1 MTEDTQIKLC
11 IPSVP
16 QRLAEVVTSIAL
28 LNFLFLAGTWFW
40 LTYYRSVATMGW
52 DGLPAYKYFASQLDL
67 GNENVL
73 ASWYSSM
80 LIFLLAIMSFICFI
94 ADLKKHQ
101 SQRDF
106 YLCFGW
112 LVFTVIFT
120 FLSFDELGSFH
131 ERIGILYSL
140 ESVGKG
146 SALWSSLVKLVVGMM
161 AGAFSLWGW
170 IVTRR
175 YPYVLKLMI
184 LGVLL
189 LLCVQVF
196 ESIEPVIWQPGLG
209 QEEIDK
215 PLTFT
220 LFEEG
225 SEICSWLSCCSAFGV
240 YAIFALRKSGDRQQ
254 ASCDLEVIIPLKTGL
269 HIVGRGV
276 LILGLGMML
285 IQMMGLEGIAGDD
298 GIPENWFPSVL
309 AIITSL
315 VCVQL
320 WHSMPPQRRLQG
332 WLYLGVGAF
341 SLLMS
346 AYYGAGM
353 PGWRSDIWGHSRQVG
368 LMLDGSLSAIAL
380 LLGALIAIQ
389 VKTRWSQVAAIAW
402 AILLSLAIFGV
413 GRYYKSGLVDF
424 AAFAVLLPSLL
435 THLPHYGVSTAT
447 DAQKQEQDS
456 LTLLPSQTENLPY
469 L

>member
-1 MTEDTQIKLC
+1 
-11 IPSVP
+11 
-16 QRLAEVVTSIAL
+16 
-28 LNFLFLAGTWFW
+28 
-40 LTYYRSVATMGW
+40 
-52 DGLPAYKYFASQLDL
+52 
-67 GNENVL
+67 
-73 ASWYSSM
+73 M

-94 ADLKKHQ
+94 ADLKKHK

-140 ESVGKG
+140 ESVGQD
-146 SALWSSLVKLVVGMM
+146 SAIWSGLVKLLIGMM

-170 IVTRR
+170 VVTRR
-175 YPYVLKLMI
+175 YPYVLKLMV

-189 LLCVQVF
+189 LLCVEIF
-196 ESIEPVIWQPGLG
+196 ERIEPVIWTPGLG
-209 QEEIDK
+209 QGEINK

-225 SEICSWLSCCSAFGV
+225 SEICSWLSFSGAFGV
-240 YAIFALRKSGDRQQ
+240 YAIFALRDEGDRQQ
-254 ASCDLEVIIPLKTGL
+254 ASCDLSVTIPLKTGL
-269 HIVGRGV
+269 QIVGRGV
-276 LILGLGMML
+276 LALGLGMML
-285 IQMMGLEGIAGDD
+285 VQVMGLEGISGDD
-298 GIPENWFPSVL
+298 GVPENWFPSVL

-315 VCVQL
+315 FCVQL
-320 WHSMPPQRRLQG
+320 WHLMSPQRRLQG

-353 PGWRSDIWGHSRQVG
+353 PGWRSDIWAHSRQVG

-389 VKTRWSQVAAIAW
+389 VKTRWSQAAAIAW
-402 AILLSLAIFGV
+402 AILLSLAVFGV

-435 THLPHYGVSTAT
+435 THLPCYGVSTAT